1 MTVSQ
6 QKVSTT
12 RGRQKNNRTSS
23 QQKVLLEVCRS
34 RKCFMAFKLDKFD
47 RVTIGELLSSV
58 QEEIGDEFSA
68 SIDWADLP
76 RYQKKASEDGRTT
89 EWICNGRTV
98 LIEEDGWIEPFSF
111 RTANKNTLFEGS
123 YAEFAALM
131 NNYLEMKLFS

>member
-6 QKVSTT
+6 RKVSTT

-34 RKCFMAFKLDKFD
+34 RKCFMAFKLDKFSQ
-47 RVTIGELLSSV
+47 VTLGELLTAV
-58 QEEIGDEFSA
+58 QEEIGDEIHFNA
-68 SIDWADLP
+68 NLIDLP
-76 RYQKKASEDGRTT
+76 LCRKNTSEDGRTT

-131 NNYLEMKLFS
+131 NNYQK